1 MSRGLQLLLLSC
13 GRARE
18 RLSPPRPSTT
28 APPVGRL
35 LTTHSLF
42 LVAYSLAPATPE
54 VKVACSEDVDL
65 PCTAPWDPQVPYTV
79 SWVKVG
85 AAMPAGWGLV
95 DSFEGTISPR
105 LATLCGCRVGAG
117 GVSRS

>member
-13 GRARE
+13 
-18 RLSPPRPSTT
+18 
-28 APPVGRL
+28 
-35 LTTHSLF
+35 
-42 LVAYSLAPATPE
+42 AYSLAPATPE

-85 AAMPAGWGLV
+85 AAIPTGWGLV
-95 DSFEGTISPR
+95 GSFED
-105 LATLCGCRVGAG
+105 
-117 GVSRS
+117 SRNHLP